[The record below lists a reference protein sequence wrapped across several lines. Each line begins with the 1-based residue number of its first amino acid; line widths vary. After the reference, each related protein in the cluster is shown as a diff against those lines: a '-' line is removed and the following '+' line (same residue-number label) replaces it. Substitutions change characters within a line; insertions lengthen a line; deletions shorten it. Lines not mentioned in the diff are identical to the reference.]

1 MLRQSASRRSFSRW
15 YCSLVNRSSSTVCH
29 SSFKTEGRSFFM
41 GIPLIPNFYYCLSDQ
56 FEQFSG
62 ESQKSGTLAS
72 IDNLGRERDISDPD
86 VPGNEVAPFYPVL
99 LSTDL

>member
-1 MLRQSASRRSFSRW
+1 
-15 YCSLVNRSSSTVCH
+15 
-29 SSFKTEGRSFFM
+29 M

-62 ESQKSGTLAS
+62 ESQKSGTLAP
-72 IDNLGRERDISDPD
+72 IDNLGREWDISDPD